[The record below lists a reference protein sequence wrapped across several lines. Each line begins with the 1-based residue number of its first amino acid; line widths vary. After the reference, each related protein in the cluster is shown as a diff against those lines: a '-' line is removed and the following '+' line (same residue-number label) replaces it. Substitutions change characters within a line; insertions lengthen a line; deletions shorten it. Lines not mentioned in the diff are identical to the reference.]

1 MSTSTNG
8 TGSAASARSPQAR
21 IQRVRTG
28 WARRADWGQDDWVNR
43 RQFLIGATVS
53 VLGAV
58 AAACSN
64 ALESARPTPSPT
76 AAPTATPPP
85 PSPTVAA
92 TPTGNPE
99 AELRAEIGQMLL
111 VGFRGLTVD
120 DSSQVMRDI
129 RERGLGGVVLFD
141 KDLPSGSDE
150 RNVDSPA
157 QVAALTAELQAAAA
171 GAYGRPLLVAV
182 DEEGGLVQRL
192 GPAHGFP
199 DVPSA
204 ATLGERDDA
213 AFTESTSADMAR
225 VLRQVGIN
233 FNLAPVV
240 DVNVNPSNPVIGALG
255 RSFSADPEVVA
266 AQAAA
271 FVEGH
276 RSVGVRT
283 ALKHFPGHGSS
294 TTDSHQ
300 GFVDVTD
307 TWRERELIPYRE
319 LFAANSADTVLTA
332 HVFNATLDPDYP
344 ATLSKPTIDGL
355 LRGEL
360 GWAGPVISDDLQMAA
375 IRDIYGTDEALA
387 RCIGAGVDIL
397 LIAQQQL
404 YEEDLV
410 ASTIDRVVALVNT
423 GDVDRERISEAAA
436 RIATFKANLSES

>member
-1 MSTSTNG
+1 
-8 TGSAASARSPQAR
+8 
-21 IQRVRTG
+21 
-28 WARRADWGQDDWVNR
+28 VNR

-53 VLGAV
+53 TLGAV
-58 AAACSN
+58 VAACSN
-64 ALESARPTPSPT
+64 ALESAGLTPSPT
-76 AAPTATPPP
+76 ESSTATPPP
-85 PSPTVAA
+85 PSPTVEPS
-92 TPTGNPE
+92 PTVNPE
-99 AELRAEIGQMLL
+99 AELRAQIGQMLL

-120 DSSQVMRDI
+120 DSSPVIRDI

-141 KDLPSGSDE
+141 RDLPTGSDV
-150 RNVDSPA
+150 RNVESPA

-171 GAYGRPLLVAV
+171 GAYGGPLLVAV

-199 DVPSA
+199 DFPSA
-204 ATLGERDDA
+204 AALGQRGDPE
-213 AFTESTSADMAR
+213 FTKGSAGDMAH
-225 VLRQVGIN
+225 VLQQAGIN
-233 FNLAPVV
+233 LNLAPVV
-240 DVNVNPSNPVIGALG
+240 DVNVNPSNPVIGALE
-255 RSFSADPEVVA
+255 RSFSADPGAVA

-319 LFAANSADTVLTA
+319 LFATNSADMVLTA

-360 GWAGPVISDDLQMAA
+360 GWTGPVISDDLQMAA

-387 RCIGAGVDIL
+387 RCIGAGVDIV
-397 LIAQQQL
+397 LIAQQQV

-410 ASTIDRVVALVNT
+410 ATTIDRVVALVEA
-423 GDVDRERISEAAA
+423 GQIGRERIAEAAG
-436 RIATFKANLSES
+436 RIAEFKARLLGA